1 MKFCFC
7 VESYNHQVKL
17 YKQLGNNNYKNNGKL
32 KMQNPII
39 NSPYLEP
46 TKHFK
51 ADERGISDEII
62 EIRRPSARYV
72 SAMPRTRKRDR
83 QLSMNLAEGAFSAE
97 MQEDNE
103 FINKI
108 RFLIGEWRKKEYPGI
123 TKTSRDLLNYWQD
136 ENRENKLFFCQI
148 EAMETLIYINEAAE
162 KSGET
167 WVLNDIRK
175 ANEEANPGLYRL
187 AFKMATGSGKTV
199 VMAMIIAYHTLNK
212 ARYPHDTRFT
222 DAFAII
228 TPGITIRDRLNVLHP
243 NDPQNYYIKRDIVSY
258 QDFELLQGAVVL
270 VMNYHQMGLRDNPR
284 FQMGGTLK
292 ATGLV
297 KEEAQKESP
306 NAMVNRAF
314 KSLSNKPRVLVINDE
329 AHHCYREKPN
339 DEKLS
344 GDDRKEAD
352 ENNEAAR
359 VWISGLEALSKK
371 MNINAIVDL
380 SATPY
385 FLRGSGYEE
394 GTLFPWTVSDFSL
407 LDALECGVVKIPR
420 LPVESNTIKQ
430 TEMPEFRRLWDHIS
444 DDPHMPKKGLKKGT
458 KEEGYD
464 LNTIILPTKLQ
475 EALEA
480 LYGSY
485 ETYYKDY
492 LEYKKKNPAVMP
504 PVMIVVCNN
513 TTVSKMVY
521 RWIAGYEVETPTRLS
536 VEKGNL
542 PIFRNE
548 NGVNMLEKPNTLIVD
563 SAQLESGEQIDADFK
578 KSFAKEIEDFHKEYR
593 RRFQGRDE
601 PSDEEL
607 LREVMNTVGKPGKL
621 GENIKCVVSVSMLT
635 EGWDVNTVTHILGVR
650 AFTTQL
656 LCEQVVGRALRRV
669 DYNAEIDPADGVEK
683 FSAEYAEVYGVPFN
697 FLKAESGGPKPP
709 PKFVHRV
716 HALEGREKYE
726 ITFPRLEGYRYELD
740 ERKLGAAF
748 TEESKTI
755 IENEPT
761 RTISEGAI
769 GEEVI
774 LDMGRIKEMREGEVS
789 AKLAEAMLKKY
800 YRDGDGEMKYW
811 LYPQIKR
818 IVDEYMR
825 TQVRLKDN
833 MVIGYLLVGKYLSGA
848 LTKIQGGIIKR
859 NIDQQEAGQKRLL
872 PILAPFDALG
882 STRYVDFQTTKEVS
896 ETVKS
901 HVNYVVADTAE
912 WEQGVAKRLEEMP
925 EALRYVKNHNLGFT
939 IPYEHQGISRQY
951 IPDFI
956 AVLEYPDRSLLHL
969 LIEVTGK
976 KDDKK
981 GLKVKTARE
990 MWIPAVNNSGK
1001 YGAWAMLEIQDI
1013 HETQNLIR
1021 AGMERGFEDLN
1032 LGTLFDDGGNH
1043 ERRDHPVFFA
1053 RRE

>member
-1 MKFCFC
+1 MK
-7 VESYNHQVKL
+7 
-17 YKQLGNNNYKNNGKL
+17 
-32 KMQNPII
+32 NPII
-39 NSPYLEP
+39 NSPYKEP
-46 TKHFK
+46 TRHFK
-51 ADERGISDEII
+51 ADERGISDEVL
-62 EIRRPSARYV
+62 EFRRPSARYV

-83 QLSMNLAEGAFSAE
+83 QLQMNLAEGAFSAE
-97 MQEDNE
+97 MQEENQ
-103 FINKI
+103 FINKVRSI
-108 RFLIGEWRKKEYPGI
+108 VGEWRKKEYPGI
-123 TKTSRDLLNYWQD
+123 TKTSRDLLYYWQD
-136 ENRENKLFFCQI
+136 ESRENKLFFCQI
-148 EAMETLIYINEAAE
+148 EALETLIYINEVAE
-162 KSGET
+162 KAGET
-167 WVLNDIRK
+167 WILNDIRK
-175 ANEEANPGLYRL
+175 ANQEANPGLFRL

-199 VMAMIIAYHTLNK
+199 VMAMIIAYHTMNK
-212 ARYPHDTRFT
+212 VRYPQDTRFT

-243 NDPQNYYIKRDIVSY
+243 NDPQNYYLKRDIVSH
-258 QDFELLQGAVVL
+258 QDFELMQGAVVFIT
-270 VMNYHQMGLRDNPR
+270 NYHQMGLRDNQR
-284 FQMGGTLK
+284 MQMGGTLK
-292 ATGLV
+292 ATDLIKQEV
-297 KEEAQKESP
+297 QKESP
-306 NAMVNRAF
+306 NAMINRAF
-314 KSLSNKPRVLVINDE
+314 KSLSNKARILVINDE
-329 AHHCYREKPN
+329 AHHCYREKPT

-344 GDDRKEAD
+344 GDDRREAD

-359 VWISGLEALSKK
+359 VWISGLEALTGK
-371 MNINAIVDL
+371 MNVNAIVDL

-407 LDALECGVVKIPR
+407 LDALESGVVKIPR

-430 TEMPEFRRLWDHIS
+430 TEMPEFRNLWDYIS
-444 DDPHMPKKGLKKGT
+444 DDPHMPKKGLKRGM

-464 LNTIILPTKLQ
+464 LSMIVLPTKLQ

-485 ETYYKDY
+485 EQYYKEY
-492 LEYKKKNPAVMP
+492 EEYKKKNPAVMP

-521 RWIAGYEVETPTRLS
+521 QWIAGYEVQTPTRLS

-548 NGVNMLEKPNTLIVD
+548 DGVNMLDKPNTLIVD
-563 SAQLESGEQIDADFK
+563 SAQLESGEQIDPEFK
-578 KSFAKEIEDFHKEYR
+578 KTFAKEIEDFHKEYR
-593 RRFQGRDE
+593 KRFPGREE

-669 DYNAEIDPADGVEK
+669 DYNAEIDPEDGVEK

-697 FLKAESGGPKPP
+697 FLKAERSGPKTPP
-709 PKFVHRV
+709 RFVHRV

-740 ERKLGAAF
+740 EKKLGAAF

-761 RTISEGAI
+761 RTISEGVI
-769 GEEVI
+769 GEEVVV
-774 LDMGRIKEMREGEVS
+774 DMGRIKEMREGEVS
-789 AKLAEAMLKKY
+789 ATLAKAVLKRY
-800 YRDGDGEMKYW
+800 YRDGDGVEKYW

-818 IVDEYMR
+818 IVDDYIR

-833 MVIGYLLVGKYLSGA
+833 MVIGYLLVGKYLSGS
-848 LTKIQGGIIKR
+848 LTKIQQAIIKH
-859 NIDQQEAGQKRLL
+859 NVENQLEGSQKRIL
-872 PILAPFDALG
+872 PILAPFDATG
-882 STRYVDFQTTKEVS
+882 STRYVDFLTTKAVT

-901 HVNYVVADTAE
+901 HVNYVVADTVE

-925 EALRYVKNHNLGFT
+925 EVLRYVKNQNLGFT

-956 AVLEYPDRSLLHL
+956 AVLDMSAQGQAAPHEEIASAEERRLAMTLNL

-990 MWIPAVNNSGK
+990 MWIPAVNGVGK
-1001 YGAWAMLEIQDI
+1001 YGRWAMLEIQDI
-1013 HETQNLIR
+1013 HETVNLIR
-1021 AGMERGFEDLN
+1021 AGMERGFENLM
-1032 LGTLFDDGGNH
+1032 LGTLFDEGRNSAG
-1043 ERRDHPVFFA
+1043 
-1053 RRE
+1053 